1 MQILLDNL
9 ASIFIAAAILLIIVF
24 VQLRGSLGAAESTI
38 NYMVYSEAI
47 NINTL
52 LERDL
57 ENMLTQTQIDTEVTS
72 FTGGSGLYTCFIYAH
87 NGQTRSLTFP
97 TVADPDST
105 INASGNP
112 GNTDAIEVRYALET
126 TGDSAQVP
134 VGNTTQLMPLYV
146 LNRYVGA
153 NITATSLPY
162 ITNFEVRFGNK
173 GALDFLPA
181 SLADTTSFDC
191 GADIAKVRY
200 DFKLVGENI
209 EFVSRDQRS
218 TSQMHISRFGATVDL
233 ANFE

>member
-1 MQILLDNL
+1 MQVLLDNL
-9 ASIFIAAAILLIIVF
+9 ASIFIAGAILLIIVF
-24 VQLRGSLGAAESTI
+24 IQLRGSLGAAESTI
-38 NYMVYSEAI
+38 NYMVYSEAL

-57 ENMLTQTQIDTEVTS
+57 ENMLTQTQIDDEVTS
-72 FTGGSGLYTCFIYAH
+72 FTGGSGSYVCNVFAH
-87 NGQTRSLTFP
+87 NGQTRTLTFP

-105 INASGNP
+105 MNAAGNP

-134 VGNTTQLMPLYV
+134 VGNTSQLMPLYV
-146 LNRYVGA
+146 LNRYIGA
-153 NITATSLPY
+153 NITASSLPY

-173 GALDFLPA
+173 GALDFFPV
-181 SLADTTSFDC
+181 SLSDTTNMDC
-191 GADIAKVRY
+191 GIDIAKVRF
-200 DFKLVGENI
+200 DFKLVGDNI
-209 EFVSRDQRS
+209 EFISRDQRS